1 MSSLDQI
8 YLDGAKCATN
18 GIFKNLFF
26 LCLWESTKYFH
37 DLSINF
43 EN

>member
-18 GIFKNLFF
+18 GIFKNLFLF
-26 LCLWESTKYFH
+26 YVYGKVQ
-37 DLSINF
+37 SIF
-43 EN
+43 MI